1 MAPFRSHEQSR
12 TGKWLRFGAKTKN
25 FSGGLIF
32 RHSRCL
38 PSEGNF
44 EKALNKLGLF
54 IIYQLKRK
62 NLKSSGK
69 IRKKFGKGK
78 VRGASRVPLVDLDNG
93 IAVTETDKTVR
104 RPRKSE
110 HSNTA
115 ETPGQAYKN
124 DIGSTALNQKHNY
137 QRKKEGETHEQAT
150 TDRCRYPVL

>member
-1 MAPFRSHEQSR
+1 MAPFRSHEQSC
-12 TGKWLRFGAKTKN
+12 TGKWLQFGAKTKN
-25 FSGGLIF
+25 FPRGLIF
-32 RHSRCL
+32 RLFRCL

-124 DIGSTALNQKHNY
+124 DIGSTALNQKT
-137 QRKKEGETHEQAT
+137 QLLAKERK
-150 TDRCRYPVL
+150 